1 MTKELLKKLEG
12 QTVKE
17 TFYNKDVDVV
27 VTNVLEEDEEYS
39 EYLDG
44 SYTKEELLEL
54 VDEMGGSEKVYKVYG
69 KIKNDYDIQAVKG
82 LQELAKQDFYNNL
95 CGSGCPFVE
104 EDYNNEL
111 LLKIFRDGDEPQY

>member
-1 MTKELLKKLEG
+1 MTKELLEKLKG
-12 QTVKE
+12 QTIKKNLYDNE
-17 TFYNKDVDVV
+17 FDVV
-27 VTNVLEEDEEYS
+27 VTNVLEEDEGYS

-69 KIKNDYDIQAVKG
+69 KIKNDYDIQAVKD

-95 CGSGCPFVE
+95 CASGCPFIE